1 MLPTAAG
8 RLNLALAVILL
19 FGAESLAAAAEPI
32 SVPQAAPAVDARA
45 AAALAFAAEHHPELV
60 PLLERLRRDAPTEFK
75 AAIADLEKTRERL
88 AKLSDRPPERQVAAL
103 AEWKLS
109 SRIRLSLA
117 RLATH
122 PSAEVEAEL
131 RELVA
136 TRARN
141 RAAGARAE
149 RERIAAQFEKLTDQ
163 LADFDRDPE
172 AAIAREFE
180 TVRAKAVR
188 GGKRNKPGP
197 AAQPGTPLNQ
207 EPIPNSQ

>member
-19 FGAESLAAAAEPI
+19 FRAESLVAAAEPI
-32 SVPQAAPAVDARA
+32 SVPPP
-45 AAALAFAAEHHPELV
+45 AALVFAAEHHPELV
-60 PLLERLRRDAPTEFK
+60 PLLERLRRDAPAEFK

-88 AKLSDRPPERQVAAL
+88 AKLSDQQPERQAAAL

-117 RLATH
+117 RLATK
-122 PSAEVEAEL
+122 AEL
-131 RELVA
+131 REHVA

>member
-45 AAALAFAAEHHPELV
+45 AAARAFAAEHHPELV

-149 RERIAAQFEKLTDQ
+149 RDRIAAQFEKLTDQ

>member
-88 AKLSDRPPERQVAAL
+88 AKLSDQQPERQAAAL

>member
-1 MLPTAAG
+1 M
-8 RLNLALAVILL
+8 
-19 FGAESLAAAAEPI
+19 
-32 SVPQAAPAVDARA
+32 
-45 AAALAFAAEHHPELV
+45 
-60 PLLERLRRDAPTEFK
+60 
-75 AAIADLEKTRERL
+75 
-88 AKLSDRPPERQVAAL
+88 
-103 AEWKLS
+103 
-109 SRIRLSLA
+109 
-117 RLATH
+117 
-122 PSAEVEAEL
+122 
-131 RELVA
+131 A

>member
-117 RLATH
+117 RLAT
-122 PSAEVEAEL
+122 
-131 RELVA
+131 
-136 TRARN
+136 RARN

>member
-88 AKLSDRPPERQVAAL
+88 AKLSDQQPERQAAAL

-207 EPIPNSQ
+207 APIPNSQ

>member
-149 RERIAAQFEKLTDQ
+149 RDRIAAQFEKLTDQ

>member
-188 GGKRNKPGP
+188 GGKRTKPGP